1 MASDSDDEGQK
12 LPSKDGK
19 TANQQGRDDSTSK
32 GKGKG
37 KQVAAKLQ
45 RTSSFYPGRGD
56 HTHPL
61 AQLENGNYDFHSPK
75 VDDDGYVTDTYSVDD
90 DDSVD
95 FSMKAPSKFS
105 ESLAIERPEWAAS
118 GSSKPAKS
126 ASHGSSSSS
135 NHTDGCATVEHG
147 LDTAV
152 ATAGPSGVILSQSSS
167 TVSVLN
173 ANSTWPAITK
183 LVYPAGMNKLMLT
196 NQRPIVRAIIQEAI
210 DNLQAAL
217 LFNNAFPDVCFAL
230 DLIKDCLLNAA
241 NHLKPGSTEIL
252 NQLENDQQYIMKL
265 TPLPRAHI
273 CLIRSEVKEHCN
285 IITMAS
291 FIALGQEPNVIEY
304 VREQL
309 ARYTYTFPGA
319 ALANAPSGLVMRS
332 HPYRNER
339 INNVIQDMYFTRGAA
354 SFSKKFDY
362 LFPIFEGREG
372 EMYEVP
378 VPMVALVATAL
389 YVTIYE
395 WRTGEQQIAEFS
407 ANAYLDVY
415 HGHINT
421 LNHIQDKCP
430 GAFHLM
436 MADIYHGQQ
445 NEANTGVPIA
455 ELNLNEIDG

>member
-19 TANQQGRDDSTSK
+19 TANQQGRDNSTSK

-45 RTSSFYPGRGD
+45 HSRGD

-61 AQLENGNYDFHSPK
+61 AQLENGNYNFHSPK

-90 DDSVD
+90 DNSVD
-95 FSMKAPSKFS
+95 FSVKAPSKFL

-126 ASHGSSSSS
+126 ASQGSSSSS
-135 NHTDGCATVEHG
+135 NHTNGCTTVERG
-147 LDTAV
+147 LDTVV
-152 ATAGPSGVILSQSSS
+152 ATAGPSGVVLSQSSS

-173 ANSTWPAITK
+173 ANSTWPAITE

-196 NQRPIVRAIIQEAI
+196 NQQPI
-210 DNLQAAL
+210 
-217 LFNNAFPDVCFAL
+217 
-230 DLIKDCLLNAA
+230 DCLLNAT
-241 NHLKPGSTEIL
+241 NHLKPGSVEIL
-252 NQLENDQQYIMKL
+252 NQLKNNQQYIMKL
-265 TPLPRAHI
+265 TPLPCARI
-273 CLIRSEVKEHCN
+273 CLIRSEVKERCN

-291 FIALGQEPNVIEY
+291 FIALGQEPNIIEY
-304 VREQL
+304 VR
-309 ARYTYTFPGA
+309 A
-319 ALANAPSGLVMRS
+319 ALANAPSGLVMHS
-332 HPYRNER
+332 HPYCNER
-339 INNVIQDMYFTRGAA
+339 IINVIRDMYFTGGAA

-362 LFPIFEGREG
+362 LFPMFEGHEG

-389 YVTIYE
+389 YATIYE
-395 WRTGEQQIAEFS
+395 WHTGEQQIAEFS

-421 LNHIQDKCP
+421 LNHIQDKRP

-436 MADIYHGQQ
+436 MADIYVKASTVNG

-455 ELNLNEIDG
+455 ELNLNKIDG